1 MAASLTIISGF
12 SQSFQWGAAWQD
24 MVLTAQLLQK
34 ERDRFLITKPED
46 RDLVKEVELLN
57 DFVLVESQSFFE
69 RMLGS
74 ARSLN
79 AQDAG
84 IQVKSAEV
92 EGPNDIKE
100 NQSID
105 GS

>member
-1 MAASLTIISGF
+1 MELNP
-12 SQSFQWGAAWQD
+12 
-24 MVLTAQLLQK
+24 
-34 ERDRFLITKPED
+34 RITKPED
-46 RDLVKEVELLN
+46 RDLVKEADLLN

-74 ARSLN
+74 ARTLN

-84 IQVKSAEV
+84 TQLKSAEV
-92 EGPNDIKE
+92 EGPDDMKE